1 MNKRLKLPNGF
12 GSITK
17 KSGRRRRPFEI
28 RKWIDG
34 RQKVI
39 GYEASYE
46 SALAFLCEYN
56 KNPLLYSPSEITFS
70 ELFTLVK
77 AYLYPRIKPH
87 TQQSYTAAY
96 NHLKRLYEKQFAKIR
111 IGDLQATIRDIH
123 DTGAGY
129 STQKKARQVLHHM
142 YTYAVK
148 YEIIPPERDISRY
161 VDIDKDKKVYKK
173 TIFNTRQIYKL
184 FRASDNK
191 YAGSNNDF
199 GTSNNRYA
207 GFDNGFRISNNR
219 YAKMI
224 LMHMMLGTRPS
235 EFLNIERSDVKI
247 RQRYVL
253 IRESKTEAG
262 RNRII
267 PIHRQTLPYWIEF
280 LSETS
285 KYIATDINGAR
296 LNYSRFRTRFDR
308 TLAEL
313 KIKRHTPHECRHT
326 LASLLNNAD
335 ANPTAIKRILGHA
348 SSSVTEKHYT
358 HKDLH
363 QLKKAMDL
371 IVFRY

>member
-1 MNKRLKLPNGF
+1 MNNKRLKLPNGF

-17 KSGRRRRPFEI
+17 KSGRRRRPYEI
-28 RKWIDG
+28 RKFIDG

-39 GYEASYE
+39 GYETTYE

-56 KNPLLYSPSEITFS
+56 KNPLLYSPSEIIFD
-70 ELFTLVK
+70 ELFCLVK
-77 AYLYPRIKPH
+77 AYLYPRIKER
-87 TQQSYTAAY
+87 TQSSYNCAY
-96 NHLKRLYEKQFAKIR
+96 KHLNRLYDKQFAKIR
-111 IGDLQATIRDIH
+111 IGDLQSAIRDIH
-123 DTGAGY
+123 DNGAGY

-148 YEIIPPERDISRY
+148 YEIIPPEKDISRY
-161 VDIDKDKKVYKK
+161 IDIDKNKKVYKK

-184 FRASDNK
+184 FRATDEH
-191 YAGSNNDF
+191 
-199 GTSNNRYA
+199 
-207 GFDNGFRISNNR
+207 R

-235 EFLNIERSDVKI
+235 EFLAIEKTDVKL
-247 RQRYVL
+247 RQRYL
-253 IRESKTEAG
+253 IIRESKTEAG

-267 PIHRQTLPYWIEF
+267 PLHKQTLPFWIEF
-280 LSETS
+280 LAENN
-285 KYIATDINGAR
+285 KYIATDNNGIH
-296 LNYSRFRTRFDR
+296 LNYSRFRTRFDK
-308 TLAEL
+308 TLIEL

-348 SSSVTEKHYT
+348 SSNITEKHYT

-371 IVFRY
+371 IVFKY

>member
-39 GYEASYE
+39 GYEANYE

-56 KNPLLYSPSEITFS
+56 KNPLLFSPSEITFA

-142 YTYAVK
+142 YNYAVK
-148 YEIIPPERDISRY
+148 YEIIPPERDISKY

-184 FRASDNK
+184 FRAADEH
-191 YAGSNNDF
+191 
-199 GTSNNRYA
+199 
-207 GFDNGFRISNNR
+207 R
-219 YAKMI
+219 YAKLI

-235 EFLNIERSDVKI
+235 EFLNIERSDIKI
-247 RQRYVL
+247 RQRYIL

-267 PIHRQTLPYWIEF
+267 PIHRQTLPFWIEF
-280 LSETS
+280 LSKSS
-285 KYIATDINGAR
+285 KYIATDSNGIQ
-296 LNYSRFRTRFDR
+296 LNYSRFRSRFDK

-326 LASLLNNAD
+326 LASLLSNAD
-335 ANPTAIKRILGHA
+335 ANSTAIKRILGHA
-348 SSSVTEKHYT
+348 SSNITEKHYT

>member
-1 MNKRLKLPNGF
+1 MKNKRLKLPNGF

-17 KSGRRRRPFEI
+17 KSGRRRRPYEI
-28 RKWIDG
+28 RKFIDG

-56 KNPLLYSPSEITFS
+56 KNPLLFSPSEITFS

-87 TQQSYTAAY
+87 TQQSYTASY
-96 NHLKRLYEKQFAKIR
+96 NHLKRLYDKQFAKIR
-111 IGDLQATIRDIH
+111 IGDLQSAIRDIH
-123 DTGAGY
+123 DNGAGY

-142 YTYAVK
+142 YSYAVK
-148 YEIIPPERDISRY
+148 YEIIPPEKDISRY

-184 FRASDNK
+184 FRAS
-191 YAGSNNDF
+191 
-199 GTSNNRYA
+199 
-207 GFDNGFRISNNR
+207 NNR

-235 EFLNIERSDVKI
+235 EFLAIEKTDVKL
-247 RQRYVL
+247 RQRYL
-253 IRESKTEAG
+253 IIRESKTEAG

-267 PIHRQTLPYWIEF
+267 PLHKQTLPFWIEF
-280 LSETS
+280 LAENN
-285 KYIATDINGAR
+285 KFIACDEHGIH
-296 LNYSRFRTRFDR
+296 LNYSRFRTKFDK
-308 TLAEL
+308 TLIEL
-313 KIKRHTPHECRHT
+313 NIKYHTPHECRHT
-326 LASLLNNAD
+326 LASLLNNVG
-335 ANPTAIKRILGHA
+335 ANITASKRILGHA
-348 SSSVTEKHYT
+348 SNDITEKHYT

-371 IVFRY
+371 IVFKY

>member
-17 KSGRRRRPFEI
+17 KSGNRRKPFEI

-39 GYEASYE
+39 GYEANYE

-56 KNPLLYSPSEITFS
+56 KNPLLFSPSEITFS

-96 NHLKRLYEKQFAKIR
+96 NHLKRLYDKQFAKIR
-111 IGDLQATIRDIH
+111 IGDLQASIRDIH

-142 YTYAVK
+142 YSYAVK
-148 YEIIPPERDISRY
+148 YEIIPPEKDISRY

-184 FRASDNK
+184 FRAS
-191 YAGSNNDF
+191 
-199 GTSNNRYA
+199 
-207 GFDNGFRISNNR
+207 NNR

-235 EFLNIERSDVKI
+235 EFLAIEKTDVKL
-247 RQRYVL
+247 RQRYL
-253 IRESKTEAG
+253 IIRESKTEAG

-267 PIHRQTLPYWIEF
+267 PLHKQTLPFWIEF
-280 LSETS
+280 LAENN
-285 KYIATDINGAR
+285 KFIACDKHGIH
-296 LNYSRFRTRFDR
+296 LNYSRFRTKFDK
-308 TLAEL
+308 TLIEL
-313 KIKRHTPHECRHT
+313 NIKYHTPHECRHT
-326 LASLLNNAD
+326 LASLLNNVG
-335 ANPTAIKRILGHA
+335 ANITASKRILGHA
-348 SSSVTEKHYT
+348 SNDITEKHYT

-371 IVFRY
+371 IVFKY

>member
-1 MNKRLKLPNGF
+1 MNNKRLKLPNGF

-17 KSGRRRRPFEI
+17 KSGRRRRPYEI
-28 RKWIDG
+28 RKFIDG

-56 KNPLLYSPSEITFS
+56 KNPLLFSPSEITFS

-87 TQQSYTAAY
+87 TQQSYTASY
-96 NHLKRLYEKQFAKIR
+96 NHLKRLYDKQFAKIR
-111 IGDLQATIRDIH
+111 IGDLQSAIRDIH
-123 DTGAGY
+123 DNGVGY

-142 YTYAVK
+142 YSYAVK
-148 YEIIPPERDISRY
+148 YEIIPPEKDISRY

-184 FRASDNK
+184 FRAS
-191 YAGSNNDF
+191 
-199 GTSNNRYA
+199 
-207 GFDNGFRISNNR
+207 NNR

-235 EFLNIERSDVKI
+235 EFLAIEKTDVKL
-247 RQRYVL
+247 RQRYL
-253 IRESKTEAG
+253 IIRESKTEAG

-267 PIHRQTLPYWIEF
+267 PLHKQTLPFWIEF
-280 LSETS
+280 LAENN
-285 KYIATDINGAR
+285 KFIACDEHGIH
-296 LNYSRFRTRFDR
+296 LNYSRFRTKFDK
-308 TLAEL
+308 TLIEL
-313 KIKRHTPHECRHT
+313 NIKYHTPHECRHT
-326 LASLLNNAD
+326 LASLLNNVG
-335 ANPTAIKRILGHA
+335 ANITASKRILGHA
-348 SSSVTEKHYT
+348 SNDITEKHYT

-371 IVFRY
+371 IVFKY

>member
-1 MNKRLKLPNGF
+1 MNNKRLKLPNGF

-17 KSGRRRRPFEI
+17 KSGRRRRPYEI
-28 RKWIDG
+28 RKFIDG

-56 KNPLLYSPSEITFS
+56 KNPLLFSPSEITFS

-87 TQQSYTAAY
+87 TQQSYTASY
-96 NHLKRLYEKQFAKIR
+96 NHLKRLYDKQFAKIR
-111 IGDLQATIRDIH
+111 IGDLQSAIRDIH
-123 DTGAGY
+123 DNGAGY

-148 YEIIPPERDISRY
+148 YEIIPPEKDISRY
-161 VDIDKDKKVYKK
+161 IDIDKDKKVYKK

-184 FRASDNK
+184 FRATDEH
-191 YAGSNNDF
+191 
-199 GTSNNRYA
+199 
-207 GFDNGFRISNNR
+207 R

-235 EFLNIERSDVKI
+235 EFLAIEKTDVKL
-247 RQRYVL
+247 RQRYL
-253 IRESKTEAG
+253 IIRESKTEAG

-267 PIHRQTLPYWIEF
+267 PLHKQTLPFWIEF
-280 LSETS
+280 LAENN
-285 KYIATDINGAR
+285 KYIATDNNGIH
-296 LNYSRFRTRFDR
+296 LNYSRFRTCFDK
-308 TLAEL
+308 TLIEL

-348 SSSVTEKHYT
+348 SSNITEKHYT

-371 IVFRY
+371 IVFKY

>member
-1 MNKRLKLPNGF
+1 MNNKRLKLPNGF

-17 KSGRRRRPFEI
+17 KSGRRRRPYEI
-28 RKWIDG
+28 RKFIDG

-56 KNPLLYSPSEITFS
+56 KNPLLFSPSEITFS

-87 TQQSYTAAY
+87 TQQSYTASY
-96 NHLKRLYEKQFAKIR
+96 NHLKRLYDKQFAKIR
-111 IGDLQATIRDIH
+111 IGDLQSTIRDIH
-123 DTGAGY
+123 DSGAGY

-148 YEIIPPERDISRY
+148 YEIIPPEKDISRY
-161 VDIDKDKKVYKK
+161 VDIDKDKKIYKK

-184 FRASDNK
+184 FRASD
-191 YAGSNNDF
+191 
-199 GTSNNRYA
+199 
-207 GFDNGFRISNNR
+207 NR

-235 EFLNIERSDVKI
+235 EFLAIEKTDVKL
-247 RQRYVL
+247 RQRYL
-253 IRESKTEAG
+253 IIRESKTEAG

-267 PIHRQTLPYWIEF
+267 PLHKQTLPFWIEF
-280 LSETS
+280 LAENN
-285 KYIATDINGAR
+285 KFIACDEHGIH
-296 LNYSRFRTRFDR
+296 LNYSRFRTKFDK
-308 TLAEL
+308 TLIEL
-313 KIKRHTPHECRHT
+313 NIKYHTPHECRHT
-326 LASLLNNAD
+326 LASLLNNVG
-335 ANPTAIKRILGHA
+335 ANITASKRILGHA
-348 SSSVTEKHYT
+348 SNDITEKHYT

-371 IVFRY
+371 IVFKY

>member
-1 MNKRLKLPNGF
+1 MNNKRLKLPNGF

-17 KSGRRRRPFEI
+17 KSGRRRRPYEI
-28 RKWIDG
+28 RKFIDG

-56 KNPLLYSPSEITFS
+56 KNPLLFSPSEITFS

-87 TQQSYTAAY
+87 TQQSYTASY
-96 NHLKRLYEKQFAKIR
+96 NHLKRLYDKQFAKIR
-111 IGDLQATIRDIH
+111 IGDLQSAIRDIH
-123 DTGAGY
+123 DNGAGY

-148 YEIIPPERDISRY
+148 YEIIPPEKDISRY
-161 VDIDKDKKVYKK
+161 IDIDKDKKVYKK

-184 FRASDNK
+184 FRATDEH
-191 YAGSNNDF
+191 
-199 GTSNNRYA
+199 
-207 GFDNGFRISNNR
+207 R

-235 EFLNIERSDVKI
+235 EFLAIEKTDVKL
-247 RQRYVL
+247 RQRYL
-253 IRESKTEAG
+253 IIRESKTEAG

-267 PIHRQTLPYWIEF
+267 PLHKQTLPFWIEF
-280 LSETS
+280 LAENN
-285 KYIATDINGAR
+285 KYIATDNNGIH
-296 LNYSRFRTRFDR
+296 LNYSRFRTRFDK
-308 TLAEL
+308 TLIEL

-348 SSSVTEKHYT
+348 SSNITEKHYT
-358 HKDLH
+358 APT
-363 QLKKAMDL
+363 KKSYG
-371 IVFRY
+371 FNSF

>member
-1 MNKRLKLPNGF
+1 MIILNKRLKLPNGF

-17 KSGRRRRPFEI
+17 KSGRRRRPYEI
-28 RKWIDG
+28 RKFIDG

-56 KNPLLYSPSEITFS
+56 KNPLLFSPSEITFS

-87 TQQSYTAAY
+87 TQQSYTASY
-96 NHLKRLYEKQFAKIR
+96 NHLKRLYDKQFAKIR
-111 IGDLQATIRDIH
+111 IGDLQSAIRDIH
-123 DTGAGY
+123 DNGAGY
-129 STQKKARQVLHHM
+129 STQKKARQVLRHM

-148 YEIIPPERDISRY
+148 YEIIPPEKDISRY
-161 VDIDKDKKVYKK
+161 IDIDKDKKVYKK

-184 FRASDNK
+184 FRATDEH
-191 YAGSNNDF
+191 
-199 GTSNNRYA
+199 
-207 GFDNGFRISNNR
+207 R

-235 EFLNIERSDVKI
+235 EFLAIEKTDVKL
-247 RQRYVL
+247 RQRYL
-253 IRESKTEAG
+253 IIRESKTEAG
-262 RNRII
+262 RNRFI
-267 PIHRQTLPYWIEF
+267 PLHKQTLPFWIEF
-280 LSETS
+280 LAENN
-285 KYIATDINGAR
+285 KYIATDNNGIH
-296 LNYSRFRTRFDR
+296 LNYSRFRTRFDK
-308 TLAEL
+308 TLIEL

-348 SSSVTEKHYT
+348 SSNITEKHYT

-371 IVFRY
+371 IVFKY

>member
-1 MNKRLKLPNGF
+1 MKRLRLPNGF

-28 RKWIDG
+28 RKFVDG

-39 GYEASYE
+39 GYEATYE

-56 KNPLLYSPSEITFS
+56 KNPLLFSPSEITFS

-111 IGDLQATIRDIH
+111 IGDLQSAIRDIH
-123 DTGAGY
+123 DNGVGY

-142 YTYAVK
+142 YSYAVK
-148 YEIIPPERDISRY
+148 YEIIPPEKDISRY
-161 VDIDKDKKVYKK
+161 VDIDKDKKIYKK

-184 FRASDNK
+184 FRASD
-191 YAGSNNDF
+191 
-199 GTSNNRYA
+199 
-207 GFDNGFRISNNR
+207 NR

-235 EFLNIERSDVKI
+235 EFLAIEKTDVKL
-247 RQRYVL
+247 RQRYL
-253 IRESKTEAG
+253 IIRESKTEAG

-267 PIHRQTLPYWIEF
+267 PLHKQTLPFWIEF
-280 LSETS
+280 LAENN
-285 KYIATDINGAR
+285 KFIACDEHGIH
-296 LNYSRFRTRFDR
+296 LNYSRFRTKFDK
-308 TLAEL
+308 TLIEL
-313 KIKRHTPHECRHT
+313 NIKYHTPHECRHT
-326 LASLLNNAD
+326 LASLLNNVG
-335 ANPTAIKRILGHA
+335 ANITASKRILGHA
-348 SSSVTEKHYT
+348 SNDITEKHYT

-371 IVFRY
+371 IVFKY

>member
-1 MNKRLKLPNGF
+1 MNNKRLKLPNGF

-17 KSGRRRRPFEI
+17 KSGRRRRPYEI
-28 RKWIDG
+28 RKFIDG

-56 KNPLLYSPSEITFS
+56 KNPLLFSPSEITFS

-87 TQQSYTAAY
+87 TQQSYTASY
-96 NHLKRLYEKQFAKIR
+96 NHLKRLYDKQFAKIR
-111 IGDLQATIRDIH
+111 IGDLQSAIRDIH
-123 DTGAGY
+123 DNGAGY

-148 YEIIPPERDISRY
+148 YEIIPPEKDISRY
-161 VDIDKDKKVYKK
+161 IDIDKDKKVYKK
-173 TIFNTRQIYKL
+173 NIFNTRQIYKL
-184 FRASDNK
+184 FRDN
-191 YAGSNNDF
+191 DEQ
-199 GTSNNRYA
+199 
-207 GFDNGFRISNNR
+207 R

-224 LMHMMLGTRPS
+224 IMHIMLGTRPS
-235 EFLNIERSDVKI
+235 EFLAIEKTDVKL
-247 RQRYVL
+247 RQRYL
-253 IRESKTEAG
+253 IIRESKTEAG

-267 PIHRQTLPYWIEF
+267 PLHKQTLPFWIEF
-280 LSETS
+280 LAENN
-285 KYIATDINGAR
+285 KYIATDNNGIH
-296 LNYSRFRTRFDR
+296 LNYSRFRTRFDK
-308 TLAEL
+308 TLIEL

-348 SSSVTEKHYT
+348 SSNITEKHYT

-371 IVFRY
+371 IVFKY

>member
-1 MNKRLKLPNGF
+1 MINLNKRLKLPNGF

-17 KSGRRRRPFEI
+17 KSGNRRKPFEI

-39 GYEASYE
+39 GYEANYE

-56 KNPLLYSPSEITFS
+56 KNPLLFSPSEITFA

-96 NHLKRLYEKQFAKIR
+96 NHLKRLYDKQFAKIR
-111 IGDLQATIRDIH
+111 IGDLQAAIRDIH

-184 FRASDNK
+184 FRAAD
-191 YAGSNNDF
+191 
-199 GTSNNRYA
+199 
-207 GFDNGFRISNNR
+207 NR

-247 RQRYVL
+247 RQRYIL

-267 PIHRQTLPYWIEF
+267 PIHRQTLPFWTEF
-280 LSETS
+280 LAENN
-285 KYIATDINGAR
+285 KHIATDSNGVQ
-296 LNYSRFRTRFDR
+296 LNYSRFRSRFDK
-308 TLAEL
+308 TLTEL

-348 SSSVTEKHYT
+348 SSSITEKHYT

-371 IVFRY
+371 IVFKY

>member
-1 MNKRLKLPNGF
+1 MINLNKRLKLPNGF

-17 KSGRRRRPFEI
+17 KSGNRRKPFEI

-39 GYEASYE
+39 DYEANYE

-56 KNPLLYSPSEITFS
+56 KNPLLFSPSEITFS

-96 NHLKRLYEKQFAKIR
+96 NHLKRLYDKQFAKIR
-111 IGDLQATIRDIH
+111 IGDLQASIRDIH

-148 YEIIPPERDISRY
+148 YEIIPPERDISKY

-184 FRASDNK
+184 FRA
-191 YAGSNNDF
+191 AGEH
-199 GTSNNRYA
+199 
-207 GFDNGFRISNNR
+207 R
-219 YAKMI
+219 YAKLI

-235 EFLNIERSDVKI
+235 EFLNIERSDIKI
-247 RQRYVL
+247 RQRYIL
-253 IRESKTEAG
+253 IRESKTETG

-267 PIHRQTLPYWIEF
+267 PIHRQTLPFWIE
-280 LSETS
+280 LLAENN
-285 KYIATDINGAR
+285 KYIATDSSGAR
-296 LNYSRFRTRFDR
+296 LNYSRFRSRFDK
-308 TLAEL
+308 TLTEL

-348 SSSVTEKHYT
+348 SSSITEKHYT

-371 IVFRY
+371 IVFKY

>member
-1 MNKRLKLPNGF
+1 MNNKRLKLPNGF

-17 KSGRRRRPFEI
+17 KSGRRRKPFEI

-34 RQKVI
+34 KQKVI
-39 GYEASYE
+39 GYEVSYE

-56 KNPLLYSPSEITFS
+56 KNPLLFSPYEITFS

-77 AYLYPRIKPH
+77 AYLYPRIKQH
-87 TQQSYTAAY
+87 TQQSYTATY
-96 NHLKRLYEKQFAKIR
+96 NHLKRLYDKQFAKIR
-111 IGDLQATIRDIH
+111 IGDLQSAIRDIH

-142 YTYAVK
+142 YNYAVK

-184 FRASDNK
+184 FRASDN
-191 YAGSNNDF
+191 
-199 GTSNNRYA
+199 
-207 GFDNGFRISNNR
+207 R

-235 EFLNIERSDVKI
+235 EFLNIERSDIKI
-247 RQRYVL
+247 RQRYIL

-262 RNRII
+262 KNRII

-285 KYIATDINGAR
+285 KYIATDSNGAR

-308 TLAEL
+308 TLAGL

-348 SSSVTEKHYT
+348 SSNVTEKHYT

-371 IVFRY
+371 IVFKY

>member
-1 MNKRLKLPNGF
+1 MNNKRLKLPNGF

-17 KSGRRRRPFEI
+17 KSGRRRKPFEI

-34 RQKVI
+34 KQKVI
-39 GYEASYE
+39 GYEVTYE

-56 KNPLLYSPSEITFS
+56 KNPLLFSPSEITFD
-70 ELFTLVK
+70 ELFCLVK
-77 AYLYPRIKPH
+77 AYLYPRIKER
-87 TQQSYTAAY
+87 TQSSYNCAY
-96 NHLKRLYEKQFAKIR
+96 KHLNRLYDKQFAKIR
-111 IGDLQATIRDIH
+111 IGDLQSAIRDIH
-123 DTGAGY
+123 DNGVGY

-142 YTYAVK
+142 YSYAVK
-148 YEIIPPERDISRY
+148 YEIIPPEKDISRY

-184 FRASDNK
+184 FRATDEH
-191 YAGSNNDF
+191 
-199 GTSNNRYA
+199 
-207 GFDNGFRISNNR
+207 R

-235 EFLNIERSDVKI
+235 EFLAIEKTDVKL
-247 RQRYVL
+247 RQRYL
-253 IRESKTEAG
+253 IIRESKTEAG

-267 PIHRQTLPYWIEF
+267 PLHKQTLPFWIEF
-280 LSETS
+280 LAENN
-285 KYIATDINGAR
+285 KYIATDNNGIH
-296 LNYSRFRTRFDR
+296 LNYSRFRTRFDK
-308 TLAEL
+308 TLIEL

-348 SSSVTEKHYT
+348 SSSITEKHYT

-371 IVFRY
+371 IVFKY